1 MLLKGIGRHAAE
13 YLAKNYPD
21 CIVLAGVRKTQD
33 FQSIEKEHISNLI
46 PIYTDVTSHQ
56 SIVKSIQTVQTLM
69 KTKNLP
75 FIALVNN
82 AAIANWKILEYFD
95 VSEAKSLFD
104 TNFFGVLDITQQFL
118 PLLRASKGRIIM
130 MSSISGFSAIPLASI
145 YSASKW
151 AMEALSDGLRRETL
165 PMGISVSVIQ
175 PGYIK
180 TDMLTDIR
188 SQITHEKDVTDSQ
201 HLYTHIVNE
210 KKINA
215 IIEQIEQGSSPEV
228 TTKVIEHALFNR
240 QPRTR

>member
-1 MLLKGIGRHAAE
+1 M
-13 YLAKNYPD
+13 
-21 CIVLAGVRKTQD
+21 
-33 FQSIEKEHISNLI
+33 SNLI

-56 SIVKSIQTVQTLM
+56 SIVKSIQTVQTFM

-82 AAIANWKILEYFD
+82 AAIANWKILEYYD
-95 VSEAKSLFD
+95 LSEAKSLFD

-118 PLLRASKGRIIM
+118 PLLRSSKGRIIM
-130 MSSISGFSAIPLASI
+130 MSSISGFSAIPLASV

-215 IIEQIEQGSSPEV
+215 IIEQIEQGSSPEI
-228 TTKVIEHALFNR
+228 TTKVIEHALFNK